1 MKRRKFI
8 KDLSVFGAGAFI
20 LENIP
25 FKVWAEPSNALQQMA
40 MECGSDRVLIILQ
53 MLGGNDGV
61 NTAVPVAQYP
71 QYQSARPNIA
81 LPNID
86 SSSSRKLL
94 NLDSTLGDNQLVG
107 LHPDMGGFKSLYDEG
122 KLKLIQGVS
131 YEFNNGSHFRSR
143 DIFYMGGGAFDY
155 LTSGWAGRYLID
167 SVNPL
172 KYPKDFPNNN
182 NLDPLALEF
191 GNEQSLLFHQD
202 EDITT
207 SISIYDPPSFFNLV
221 ENLEGFDDKI
231 GVDPRG
237 IPPSSLADSAYY
249 KELSYILSL
258 EQKTDEY
265 DDRLLATYNAGK
277 QLDPKVTYPEV
288 YPFRAPNL
296 KNPIAR
302 ELKIIA
308 NLIHGGC
315 KTKIYLIKIGGF
327 DTHAQ
332 QVDKADKTMGSH
344 AALLYHISQ
353 AMRSFQDD
361 LKARGIDDRVLTM
374 TTSEFGRRVY
384 SNGSAGT
391 DHGNGAPM
399 FIIGKNVSPGVYGN
413 GPDMTKGNVDMQY
426 DYRQVYASIL
436 KQWFC
441 VGASK
446 VDSTDGLIF
455 KGEYKGRGD
464 DLKIVSDPVE
474 VQDFIMQRFKMN
486 SCYPNPAKDSTTI
499 SFYLNSPE
507 QVEIYL
513 KNAGGT
519 TVATLLNEYRNYGEN
534 SLIVDLRNVKPG
546 IYFYHIKAGM
556 LKDTKKLV
564 VL

>member
-8 KDLSVFGAGAFI
+8 KDLSVFGAGAFM
-20 LENIP
+20 LENVP
-25 FKVWAEPSNALQQMA
+25 FKVWAETSNPLQRLAL
-40 MECGSDRVLIILQ
+40 ECNNDRVLIILQ

-61 NTAVPVAQYP
+61 NTAVPLAQYAE
-71 QYQSARPNIA
+71 YQNARPNIA
-81 LPNID
+81 LPNTDKDPRRLI
-86 SSSSRKLL
+86 
-94 NLDSTLGDNQLVG
+94 NLDSTLADSQLVG

-122 KLKLIQGVS
+122 KLKLVQGVS
-131 YEFNNGSHFRSR
+131 YAFNNGSHFRSR

-155 LTSGWAGRYLID
+155 PTSGWAGRYLSD
-167 SVNPL
+167 SIAPL
-172 KYPKDFPNNN
+172 HYPKDFPNSNM
-182 NLDPLALEF
+182 LDPLALEF

-202 EDITT
+202 EDIT
-207 SISIYDPPSFFNLV
+207 SAISIYDPPSFFNLV
-221 ENLEGFDDKI
+221 ENLEGFDDKA

-237 IPPSSLADSAYY
+237 IPPAALADSPYY
-249 KELSYILSL
+249 NELNYILSL

-277 QLDPKVTYPEV
+277 QNDPNVTYPTE

-315 KTKIYLIKIGGF
+315 KTKIYLVKIGGF

-332 QVDKADKTMGSH
+332 QVDKADRTMGSH
-344 AALLYHISQ
+344 AALLYHIS
-353 AMRSFQDD
+353 ATMKSFQDD
-361 LKARGIDDRVLTM
+361 LKARGIEDRVLTM

-399 FIIGKNVSPGVYGN
+399 FIIGKGVSPGVYGN
-413 GPDMTKGNVDMQY
+413 GPDMMKDNVDLQH

-441 VGASK
+441 VDAGK
-446 VDSTDGLIF
+446 VDNTDGLIF
-455 KGEYKGRGD
+455 KGDYNGRGE
-464 DLKIVSDPVE
+464 DLNIIASPNEVSD
-474 VQDFIMQRFKMN
+474 FLLQRFKMN
-486 SCYPNPAKDSTTI
+486 SCYPNPAKDSTVI
-499 SFYLNSPE
+499 SFYLNTPSM
-507 QVEIYL
+507 VELYL
-513 KNAGGT
+513 KNSEGAT
-519 TVATLLNEYRNYGEN
+519 ISTVLNEYRNYGEN
-534 SLIVDLRNVKPG
+534 SVFVDLRNVRPG
-546 IYFYHIKAGM
+546 IYFYQIKAGR
-556 LKDTKKLV
+556 LQDTKKLV
-564 VL
+564 VM